1 MFYKIYNV
9 FDFVEYF
16 CNDLVLFTSYDHLN
30 EILSTIDD
38 FWNFFHFLNILLV

>member
-30 EILSTIDD
+30 EICQQLTILEIS
-38 FWNFFHFLNILLV
+38 FTF